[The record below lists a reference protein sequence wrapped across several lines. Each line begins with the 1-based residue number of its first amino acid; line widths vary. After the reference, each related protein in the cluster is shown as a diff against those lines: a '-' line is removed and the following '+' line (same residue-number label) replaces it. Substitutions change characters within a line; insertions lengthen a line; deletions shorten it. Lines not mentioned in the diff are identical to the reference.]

1 MIVRLVLLFA
11 LLVTVTSCKKPESP
25 VLTPKKA
32 TISGLGLQGFRLDVE
47 LDVYNPNGF
56 SLSVQQ
62 VAGHVVLGGQH
73 DLGTVTVTKP
83 FELAEKSHTAVT
95 APLTMAWPNATLL
108 AALAVA
114 AQPVPY
120 TLDGQVVIGG
130 EKLNVTLPFQLKGTI
145 AREDIVAATKNS
157 LPALPPI
164 PGLDQLLP

>member
-1 MIVRLVLLFA
+1 MLVRLAFFFA
-11 LLVTVTSCKKPESP
+11 LLLAVTSCKKPEAP

-32 TISGLGLQGFRLDVE
+32 TVSGLGLQGFRLDVD

-62 VAGHVVLGGQH
+62 VAGRVVLAGQH
-73 DLGTVTVTKP
+73 DLGMVTVTKP
-83 FELAEKSHTAVT
+83 FELAEKSHNDVT

-108 AALAVA
+108 AALAVS

-145 AREDIVAATKNS
+145 SREDIVAATKNS
-157 LPALPPI
+157 LPPLPQI
-164 PGLDQLLP
+164 PGLPQLIP